1 MATGVSSVTNA
12 RRTRNAVEKGMGSS
26 ARRQEGAVVAKAG
39 EIKMRWVT
47 QTGEAKLLR
56 YVTSAFDNF

>member
-1 MATGVSSVTNA
+1 
-12 RRTRNAVEKGMGSS
+12 MGSS